1 MSFAKSIKS
10 VASKTTFKTS
20 GLGSGSQPAALAH
33 CTLARTTPPSTETG
47 DFAVSSEQQP
57 SALDPTTDKRRDSL
71 HRPIVESKVDA
82 AYASSGEATIRLVTI
97 PSGGSPLV
105 GEDTA
110 ATTEK
115 IMEASEEGPMDVD
128 LSSAGLT
135 SPAIKRTNAPAFIFG
150 SPTAGVSNTQ
160 FGNAAA
166 FVLEEMNRRLGVS
179 SGGAKI
185 TDDGGKVEFGVLP
198 GLKVDVSKTLEKLHL
213 VKKEEGRFTKAH
225 EKEFAK

>member
-1 MSFAKSIKS
+1 M
-10 VASKTTFKTS
+10 TTFKSS
-20 GLGSGSQPAALAH
+20 GLGSGSQPAAAAH
-33 CTLARTTPPSTETG
+33 HALARTTAPSVETG
-47 DFAVSSEQQP
+47 GFAVSSEQQL

-71 HRPIVESKVDA
+71 HKPIVESKVDA
-82 AYASSGEATIRLVTI
+82 ASASSGEATIRLVTI
-97 PSGGSPLV
+97 PAGGSPLV

-110 ATTEK
+110 TTTET

-128 LSSAGLT
+128 LSSTGLT
-135 SPAIKRTNAPAFIFG
+135 SPAMRRTNPPAFVFG

-198 GLKVDVSKTLEKLHL
+198 GLKVDVSKTLEKSRLG
-213 VKKEEGRFTKAH
+213 KKEESRFTKAH